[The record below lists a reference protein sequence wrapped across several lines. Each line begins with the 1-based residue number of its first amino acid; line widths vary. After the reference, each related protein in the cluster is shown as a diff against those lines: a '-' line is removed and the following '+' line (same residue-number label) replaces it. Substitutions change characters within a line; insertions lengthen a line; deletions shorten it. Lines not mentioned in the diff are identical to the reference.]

1 MKEIIRNLIKK
12 VIIPKHGNIEY
23 NVVYDSDA
31 PKYVLVIYKFPV
43 GRPKKLIFD
52 DLISDTEMLLKMLDL
67 KDIDTV
73 EVGYKM
79 VVIRG
84 RID

>member
-12 VIIPKHGNIEY
+12 VIIPKHGDIDY
-23 NVVYDSDA
+23 NVVYDSEI
-31 PKYVLVIYKFPV
+31 PKYVFVIYKFPL

-67 KDIDTV
+67 KDVDTV
-73 EVGYKM
+73 ENGYKV
-79 VVIRG
+79 VVISG